1 MTARAES
8 RARLL
13 AAAAAFLR
21 DVGATEHAP
30 YLLKLEC
37 ESVVVKLSC
46 GPQWPDDP
54 AQAERRPGRWVS
66 PLEQRIVDFLTGR
79 PDVWTKGEEIA
90 AALCE
95 EYQHKFKAILSNL
108 GERDVIV
115 VQQGRG
121 YKPLP
126 NGPLRRPLPESQE

>member
-1 MTARAES
+1 MSTRGES
-8 RARLL
+8 QTRLL

-21 DVGATEHAP
+21 DVGTAEGP
-30 YLLKLEC
+30 FLLKLVC
-37 ESVVVKLSC
+37 GRLVMKLDS
-46 GPQWPDDP
+46 GPDWPEDTT
-54 AQAERRPGRWVS
+54 QAERRPGRWVS
-66 PLEQRIVDFLTGR
+66 PLEQRIIDYLAGR
-79 PDVWTKGEEIA
+79 PEVWTRGEEIA
-90 AALCE
+90 AALHE

-126 NGPLRRPLPESQE
+126 NGPLRRPLPETQE